1 MTLETIAA
9 FVSSGALVAS
19 VGGIYYLI
27 RYFTDGDVYD
37 TAGNRVDVDVA
48 APATPEDS
56 SVEIVVNKHCNSG
69 FLAVS
74 LRLHDKWADKPE
86 VVDQLFTDL
95 DHAADRMLRDVDIC
109 VECEQTSGRHLARCR
124 TMAEYL
130 AMDGDE
136 MMSEVKII
144 GDVVDERV
152 KTKERQ

>member
-9 FVSSGALVAS
+9 FVSGGALVAS
-19 VGGIYYLI
+19 AGGIYYLI
-27 RYFTDGDVYD
+27 RHFADGDIYN
-37 TAGNRVDVDVA
+37 TAGSRVDADAVG
-48 APATPEDS
+48 PTPEHS
-56 SVEIVVNKHCNSG
+56 GVEVVVNKHCNSG

-136 MMSEVKII
+136 MLCRADVA